1 MKRRT
6 ARENAFI
13 ALFEAGFGA
22 NSIEEIVAF
31 SREQEEYAV
40 DAYGEALL
48 ANFCAHTA
56 EVDGLIREK
65 LKDWTFERL
74 PRVTAALL
82 RLAVTEMLFNG
93 SDDMDSIVINEA
105 VELAKKYGGDG
116 DYQFVNGILGVISRQ
131 AHGGAAPRPEE
142 GRGEA

>member
-13 ALFEAGFGA
+13 ALFEASFAA
-22 NSIEEIVAF
+22 NSIEEIIAL
-31 SREQEEYAV
+31 SREQGEYAV

-48 ANFCAHTA
+48 INFCAHTA

-74 PRVTAALL
+74 PRVAAALL

-93 SDDMDSIVINEA
+93 SDDMDSIVINET

-116 DYQFVNGILGVISRQ
+116 DYQFINGILGVISRQ
-131 AHGGAAPRPEE
+131 EHGASPKPEA
-142 GRGEA
+142 GGKEA